1 MPAYRKLTEMG
12 RRPRL
17 VAQSKY
23 TKQKIVE
30 QYKTLTDGLEL
41 QMTDPGIL
49 LVTGGSGFLGSA
61 IVALARQSR
70 CKVRIFDRS
79 PKERVDDV
87 ELVVGDLSDD
97 SAVRGACDGV
107 STIIHA
113 AGLAH
118 GFGNKARDFGRLTLA
133 NEMGT
138 DNLVKAGLDAGV
150 SRIVL
155 VSSVAVYGRTDGATL
170 DETTKCAPESP
181 YAVSKWRAELRTMER
196 MDDSTAEL
204 AILRFATIYGV
215 GDSGNVARLIRS
227 LTLSPFIGF
236 GTGLNRKS
244 LIYKDDAA
252 RACLLASKGSGSR
265 FRVFNVS
272 GNTSTMRDIVASI
285 CEALGRPQPRLWL
298 HRDLVKLV
306 SLTANA
312 LGDPFQV
319 SQAIGAFTR
328 DDSYSSARF
337 EREYEFRALTPLPEG
352 IRNEVA
358 WLADATKQ
366 AKASPPSGPIYNL

>member
-1 MPAYRKLTEMG
+1 MPACRKLTEMG
-12 RRPRL
+12 PRHACCAIKIHEAEDRRATEDRDQW
-17 VAQSKY
+17 A
-23 TKQKIVE
+23 
-30 QYKTLTDGLEL
+30 EL

-70 CKVRIFDRS
+70 RKVRSFDRT
-79 PKERVDDV
+79 PKGHVEGV
-87 ELVVGDLSDD
+87 ELVVGDLSDH
-97 SAVRGACDGV
+97 SAIRGACDGV

-118 GFGNKARDFGRLTLA
+118 VFGNEARDSGRFTLA

-150 SRIVL
+150 SQIVL
-155 VSSVAVYGRTDGATL
+155 VSSVAVYGRTNGGTL
-170 DETTKCAPESP
+170 DETAKCAPESP
-181 YAVSKWRAELRTMER
+181 YAVSKWRAELRTMQR
-196 MDDSTAEL
+196 MADSTAKL
-204 AILRFATIYGV
+204 TILRFATMYGI

-227 LTLSPFIGF
+227 LMLSAFIGF

-252 RACLLASKGSGSR
+252 RACLVASKGNGSR
-265 FRVFNVS
+265 FGVFNVS

-319 SQAIGAFTR
+319 SQAIGTFTR
-328 DDSYSSARF
+328 DDSYSGARF
-337 EREYEFRALTPLPEG
+337 EREYGFRALTQLSEG

-358 WLADATKQ
+358 WLAEDTKQ
-366 AKASPPSGPIYNL
+366 TKKSPASRPIYHQ